1 MLTCKEQ
8 VARSSDYLDG
18 QLSFRERLMVR
29 HHLMFC
35 PNCRRFIRQMRL
47 MQATLTRHARRN
59 GAGRRCAGRTSR
71 CRTSQGHSVA
81 EGIHAGARNSL
92 AWMYRTDDG
101 DQSIHTTNALTVLVK
116 EVERK
121 LMPLQRLE
129 KLSEIAPHTLG
140 CART

>member
-47 MQATLTRHARRN
+47 MQATLRILPQEAVPNIDELAERLAAERRKD
-59 GAGRRCAGRTSR
+59 
-71 CRTSQGHSVA
+71 
-81 EGIHAGARNSL
+81 I
-92 AWMYRTDDG
+92 
-101 DQSIHTTNALTVLVK
+101 
-116 EVERK
+116 
-121 LMPLQRLE
+121 P
-129 KLSEIAPHTLG
+129 
-140 CART
+140 

>member
-47 MQATLTRHARRN
+47 MQATLRAMPEETMPNADALAERLAAERRKD
-59 GAGRRCAGRTSR
+59 
-71 CRTSQGHSVA
+71 
-81 EGIHAGARNSL
+81 I
-92 AWMYRTDDG
+92 
-101 DQSIHTTNALTVLVK
+101 
-116 EVERK
+116 
-121 LMPLQRLE
+121 P
-129 KLSEIAPHTLG
+129 
-140 CART
+140 